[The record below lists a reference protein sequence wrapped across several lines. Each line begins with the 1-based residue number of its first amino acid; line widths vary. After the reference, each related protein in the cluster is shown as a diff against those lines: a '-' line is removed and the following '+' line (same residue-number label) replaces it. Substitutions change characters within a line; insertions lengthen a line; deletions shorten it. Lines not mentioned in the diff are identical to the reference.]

1 MSSNAYSSQLCLS
14 DDFFTKISF
23 STLMGEL
30 DDKENLMMHHNM
42 SLHCT
47 SAPTHAYPQTVRI
60 QRDIERLWTNKKDEE
75 LINLI
80 LM

>member
-1 MSSNAYSSQLCLS
+1 
-14 DDFFTKISF
+14 
-23 STLMGEL
+23 MGEL

-47 SAPTHAYPQTVRI
+47 SSSINLYSQTVRI
-60 QRDIERLWTNKKDEE
+60 ERDIERLWTNKKDEE

>member
-1 MSSNAYSSQLCLS
+1 MSTKAYDLKLDSE
-14 DDFFTKISF
+14 DFFTKISF

-30 DDKENLMMHHNM
+30 DDKENLMIHHNM
-42 SLHCT
+42 TMHNR
-47 SAPTHAYPQTVRI
+47 SAHPFSQAVRI
-60 QRDIERLWTNKKDEE
+60 ERDLERIWNAKKDEE